1 MFFSSLEAAGEQ
13 DQTLG
18 GDTTVIPMEEEG
30 FVLEPIEESGTK
42 ERKTK
47 RKRKLVVDIQKELTS
62 DMIKEQLADYSDTV
76 HPMCAFPPPTEKGS
90 LLEGGGGM

>member
-1 MFFSSLEAAGEQ
+1 MAGEQ

-18 GDTTVIPMEEEG
+18 GDTTVIPMEEED
-30 FVLEPIEESGTK
+30 FVLEPIKQSSTK

-47 RKRKLVVDIQKELTS
+47 QKRKLVVDIQKELTS

-76 HPMCAFPPPTEKGS
+76 HPMCAFPPPTKKGS